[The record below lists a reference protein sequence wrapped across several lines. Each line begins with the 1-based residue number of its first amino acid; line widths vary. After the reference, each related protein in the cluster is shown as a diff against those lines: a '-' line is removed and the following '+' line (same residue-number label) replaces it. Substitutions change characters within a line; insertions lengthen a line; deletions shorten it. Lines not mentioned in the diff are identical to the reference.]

1 MDFGVSY
8 PLANG
13 HCDFVMSAL
22 EKQRQDGS
30 LCDIALQVGGQKIN
44 AHRCVLAVCSDYFSA
59 LFGGSYFERDSKLI
73 DLSETF
79 RSAEALERVIVSM
92 YRGTLEIKKSDDV
105 CDLLETCS
113 ILLFDDAKKQC
124 VDCLKSTLCLR
135 NGLKF
140 WFAANN
146 YLDEKHIKRFKF
158 IVDNHFHD
166 YYINQPEMINLSA
179 QELSVLFQQ
188 KFHKYCT
195 PLQLLDFFLRW
206 YAGGETEEDLARII
220 PQSLPWN
227 LATENQDVKTFLSK
241 PELLSKE
248 FGLSLEKCQ
257 KYCSLVGTLLGGEK
271 IVSATLAESQ
281 CFVNRADMAVDSQ
294 ECGGVKH
301 QSFGLRTM
309 HSDMLL
315 TDLKEDGDIKA
326 VLVLAPTPHILEQR
340 FHLYVCFN
348 QTMTQQFQAG
358 DTLPLFH
365 VSAYVP
371 EKRAWFQLGQIS
383 SPSGLSGDKLTRFF
397 DSSLMELCNG
407 HVYVIGDS
415 GENNLRCDLATFQW
429 NTLPPLKPFNKSL
442 RLPQKAPVNIRPGRR
457 DRIQIVQPI
466 ATSTTFFAAVA
477 IQQDE
482 VVHLG
487 LMELVEAGGDALNE
501 THWIERVPFEIPL
514 VPWGF
519 TLLTAYHCVREDRYV
534 YVVVIGRMHSVHCKA
549 TCLAKFDLHRDSV
562 EFLNVPEEYLME
574 PYHWTLFEQKGS
586 LYMAHKTTFLYK
598 LDLDLEEPT
607 WTNCSELIT
616 IIGDYKLPSLY
627 AKSWGKFRRLNG
639 VSASENSMWVM
650 VEKRLVDRWHSIML
664 FEVQVDM
671 DSLDAQ
677 QKVKRHVPSPY
688 SCFSLVAAVKLP
700 LERLKGSELCQ
711 CVHAE

>member
-1 MDFGVSY
+1 MEFGVCY

-13 HCDFVMSAL
+13 HCEFVMSAL

-30 LCDIALQVGGQKIN
+30 LCDIALQVGNQKIN

-79 RSAEALERVIVSM
+79 RSAEALERIIVSM

-146 YLDEKHIKRFKF
+146 YLDDKHKKRFKS

-179 QELSVLFQQ
+179 QDLCVLFQQ
-188 KFHKYCT
+188 MFHKFCT
-195 PLQLLDFFLRW
+195 PLQLLDFLLRW
-206 YAGGETEEDLARII
+206 YAAGETEEDLGRLIQQA
-220 PQSLPWN
+220 LPEN
-227 LATENQDVKTFLSK
+227 LAAENEDAKIFLSS

-248 FGLSLEKCQ
+248 LGLSLEKCQ
-257 KYCSLVGTLLGGEK
+257 KFCSLVGTVLGGEK
-271 IVSATLAESQ
+271 IASAPLAGSQ
-281 CFVNRADMAVDSQ
+281 CFANGAERVVNSQ
-294 ECGGVKH
+294 ECGDTKR
-301 QSFGLRTM
+301 QAFGLRTM
-309 HSDMLL
+309 HSDILL
-315 TDLKEDGDIKA
+315 KDMKEDSDIMA

-348 QTMTQQFQAG
+348 HTMTQQFHPG

-365 VSAYVP
+365 VSAYIP
-371 EKRAWFQLGQIS
+371 QKRTWFQLGQIL
-383 SPSGLSGDKLTRFF
+383 SPAGLTGDKLTRFF
-397 DSSLMELCNG
+397 DGSLMELCNG
-407 HVYVIGDS
+407 HIYVIGDS
-415 GENNLRCDLATFQW
+415 GENNMRCNLTTFQW
-429 NTLPPLKPFNKSL
+429 SSLPPLKPFNTSL
-442 RLPQKAPVNIRPGRR
+442 RLPRKAPVNIRPGRR
-457 DRIQIVQPI
+457 DRVQIVQPI

-477 IQQDE
+477 SQQDE
-482 VVHLG
+482 VVRLG
-487 LMELVEAGGDALNE
+487 LMQLVDAGPDALSQ
-501 THWIERVPFEIPL
+501 THWTERVPCDIPPA
-514 VPWGF
+514 PWGF
-519 TLLTAYHCVREDRYV
+519 TLLTAYHCVREDRYI
-534 YVVVIGRMHSVHCKA
+534 YVVVIGRMHSVHCRA
-549 TCLAKFDLHRDSV
+549 TCLAKFDLHLDTV

-598 LDLDLEEPT
+598 LDLRVEEAT

-616 IIGDYKLPSLY
+616 IKGDFKLPSLY

-639 VSASENSMWVM
+639 VSASEDSMWVM

-664 FEVQVDM
+664 WEVQVDM
-671 DSLDAQ
+671 ESQDEQ

-688 SCFSLVAAVKLP
+688 SCFSLVAHVKLP
-700 LERLKGSELCQ
+700 LERLKGTELCQ